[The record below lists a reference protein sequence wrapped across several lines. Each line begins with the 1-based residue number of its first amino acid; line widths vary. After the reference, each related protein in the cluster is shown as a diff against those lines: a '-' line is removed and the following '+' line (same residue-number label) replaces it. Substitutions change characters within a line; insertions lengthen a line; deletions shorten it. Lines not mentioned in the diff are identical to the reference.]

1 MRRWRGPS
9 ASPARASLSYPRSF
23 IIWWRYRPPS
33 GGKVHLVVGAHPA
46 VVSRTVTA
54 STSGVQRDL
63 IVAARYLAGELSPSY
78 SLANNLRVGAYYLY
92 SYCLEQ
98 DAVKNTHFSCTT

>member
-1 MRRWRGPS
+1 
-9 ASPARASLSYPRSF
+9 
-23 IIWWRYRPPS
+23 
-33 GGKVHLVVGAHPA
+33 
-46 VVSRTVTA
+46 VSRTVTA